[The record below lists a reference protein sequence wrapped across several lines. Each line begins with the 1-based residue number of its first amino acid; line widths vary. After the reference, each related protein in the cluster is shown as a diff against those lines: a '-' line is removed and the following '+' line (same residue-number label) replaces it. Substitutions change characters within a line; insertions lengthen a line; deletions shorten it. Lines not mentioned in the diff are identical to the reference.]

1 MKAQLIKPI
10 KDQHRYVVGIDF
22 GHGESSAAIC
32 SLEWETSAGHRENK
46 EEDIDMDINA
56 RKRLFR
62 QQSVLCQTSLCLLE
76 MKHLSI

>member
-56 RKRLFR
+56 R
-62 QQSVLCQTSLCLLE
+62 V
-76 MKHLSI
+76 KHGNATPNTRGLPVVKTNE